1 MASSPARSR
10 QVLFFVK
17 DGNLFDGGQLTHTEV
32 TRLFTLSNLPDE
44 LDDENEMTKEDWEL
58 GDAEDDGDEISFNE
72 FCKLLARICNC
83 KIPPENRGGNP
94 FEVTL
99 NNWLGLQIIPNYNRI
114 LKDKA
119 RGIGQGFS

>member
-1 MASSPARSR
+1 M
-10 QVLFFVK
+10 
-17 DGNLFDGGQLTHTEV
+17 